1 MHYTGLIGQSLLNC
15 GFKPINPI
23 KSMTLLQKR
32 RIALGSLFFMAGL
45 CFSSWAARIPDI
57 QFKFSLSEAQLGTLL
72 LGLPL
77 GSLVALPLAGWA
89 VHRFGSRIVIIL
101 GGIGYAIFLPL
112 IGFSSSVLMLVPTV
126 IVFGMIGNL
135 MNISLNTKALELE
148 DNYGRSILGSFHGL
162 WSLAGFSG
170 AGIGAVMIY
179 FEVIPVVHY
188 LVVAGLALVLLFL
201 GQRYVFKDA
210 KSSEGSG
217 MVLRRPDDLLLR
229 IGAIAF
235 LGMMCEGCMFDWS
248 GVYFKKVVEIEP
260 RFVALGYVAFMGAMA
275 TGRFVSDKLTNRFGK
290 IIILR
295 ISGLLIFTG
304 LSLSVAFP
312 VIQVATLGFLL
323 VGFGV
328 ASIIPVAYSI
338 AGRSKL
344 YSPGIALALVSTIS
358 FFGFLIG
365 PPLIGFIADLFS
377 LKVSFALIAFTGLG
391 ITLLLSV
398 RLKVFNTGEVVIK

>member
-1 MHYTGLIGQSLLNC
+1 
-15 GFKPINPI
+15 
-23 KSMTLLQKR
+23 MTVLQKR
-32 RIALGSLFFMAGL
+32 RIALGGLFFMAGL

-57 QFKFSLSEAQLGTLL
+57 QVKFALSEAQLGTLL

-101 GGIGYAIFLPL
+101 GGIGYAVFLPL
-112 IGFSSSVLMLVPTV
+112 IGFSPSILMLVPIV

-179 FEVIPVVHY
+179 FEVVPLVHY

-201 GQRYVFKDA
+201 GQRYVFKDG
-210 KSSEGSG
+210 KPSEGSG

-260 RFVALGYVAFMGAMA
+260 RLVALGYVAFMGAMA
-275 TGRFVSDKLTNRFGK
+275 LGRFVTDRLTNRFGK

-295 ISGLLIFTG
+295 ISGLLIFSG
-304 LSLSVAFP
+304 LILSVIFP
-312 VIQVATLGFLL
+312 IISVATFGFLL

-377 LKVSFALIAFTGLG
+377 LKASFALIAFTGLG

-398 RLKVFNTGEVVIK
+398 RLKVFNTGDLVIK

>member
-1 MHYTGLIGQSLLNC
+1 
-15 GFKPINPI
+15 
-23 KSMTLLQKR
+23 MTLLQKR

-57 QFKFSLSEAQLGTLL
+57 QLKFSLSEAQLGSLL

-112 IGFSSSVLMLVPTV
+112 IGFSPSIFMLVPTV

-170 AGIGAVMIY
+170 AGIGAGMIY
-179 FEVIPVVHY
+179 FEIPPLVHY

-201 GQRYVFKDA
+201 GQRYVFKDV
-210 KSSEGSG
+210 KSSEGSGG

-260 RFVALGYVAFMGAMA
+260 RLVALGYVAFMGAMA
-275 TGRFVSDKLTNRFGK
+275 AGRFVSDKLTNRFGK

-304 LSLSVAFP
+304 LILSVAFP
-312 VIQVATLGFLL
+312 VILAATFGFLL

-398 RLKVFNTGEVVIK
+398 RLKVFNNWDSVVK